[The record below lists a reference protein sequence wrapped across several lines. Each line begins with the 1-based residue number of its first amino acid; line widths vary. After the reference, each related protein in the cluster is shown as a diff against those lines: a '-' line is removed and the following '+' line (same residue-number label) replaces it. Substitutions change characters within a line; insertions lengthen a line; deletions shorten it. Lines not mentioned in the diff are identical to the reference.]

1 MEAQSLYNLGTIYTL
16 LGNYEL
22 AHESFTAS
30 LSILKI
36 IKFSRGAAYVYSGM
50 GDAYFASAEQI
61 DAEKYYGRAVKIFS
75 GLTNEEEYLWSV
87 LNLSKLQYTIGEFKE
102 AHDSL
107 ESIVDNPNIQR
118 NYKFESLIYLGAC
131 EVEMGEIE
139 PGLARINEGL
149 DSLKSLILYSQTV
162 EAHRIMGE
170 IMLDLG
176 RKDEARQHLEEGQ
189 AMADKSGMKGEL
201 RMYRELINRLK
212 EL

>member
-1 MEAQSLYNLGTIYTL
+1 
-16 LGNYEL
+16 
-22 AHESFTAS
+22 
-30 LSILKI
+30 
-36 IKFSRGAAYVYSGM
+36 
-50 GDAYFASAEQI
+50 
-61 DAEKYYGRAVKIFS
+61 
-75 GLTNEEEYLWSV
+75 
-87 LNLSKLQYTIGEFKE
+87 
-102 AHDSL
+102 
-107 ESIVDNPNIQR
+107 
-118 NYKFESLIYLGAC
+118 
-131 EVEMGEIE
+131 MGEIE
-139 PGLARINEGL
+139 RGLARINEGL